1 LAEPD
6 DPTLDDTPPPE
17 EPPAD
22 EPAPEPEPDP
32 EPAAQPTGPTL
43 EDLASQ
49 IQAVPIGDFLLSMAT
64 TLLSMAYGKLG
75 AGQLDEARG
84 AIDAISALMPV
95 LEGRIDPQFKRDLD
109 QALTNLKLGYADAST
124 QGPS

>member
-1 LAEPD
+1 MAEPD
-6 DPTLDDTPPPE
+6 DSAPPEGEPASETEAQPAGPSLDDI
-17 EPPAD
+17 
-22 EPAPEPEPDP
+22 
-32 EPAAQPTGPTL
+32 
-43 EDLASQ
+43 ASQ